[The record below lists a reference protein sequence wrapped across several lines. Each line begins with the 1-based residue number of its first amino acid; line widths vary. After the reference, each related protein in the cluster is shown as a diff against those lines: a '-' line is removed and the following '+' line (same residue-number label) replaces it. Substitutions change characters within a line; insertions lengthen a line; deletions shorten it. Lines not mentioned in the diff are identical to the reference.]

1 VTATSGISES
11 LGYGFKAKSLLTSAL
26 THSSAG
32 ENNNERLEF
41 LGDAVLDLV
50 VAEALFERFPYAQEG
65 ELSRVRSTLVNRE
78 TLAMVARDL
87 DLAAHLTLGQ
97 GEKKSGGMQ
106 RESILANALEA
117 IIGAIYL
124 DGGLA
129 VCRERVL
136 VWFSSML
143 DRTLPE
149 AIRKDPKTELQEILQ
164 ARRLP
169 LPIYAV
175 ISVAGKPHNQLFTVA
190 CQCAA
195 LPSLVS
201 AQGSSRRRAEQAAA
215 EQALRLLREASDS

>member
-1 VTATSGISES
+1 VTATSGIGES
-11 LGYGFKAKSLLTSAL
+11 LGYGFKTKGLLTSAL

-65 ELSRVRSTLVNRE
+65 ELSRLRSTLVNRE
-78 TLAMVARDL
+78 TLAVVARDL
-87 DLAAHLTLGQ
+87 DLAPHLTLGQ

-136 VWFSSML
+136 AWFSSML

-169 LPIYAV
+169 LPTYAV
-175 ISVAGKPHNQLFTVA
+175 TVVAGKP
-190 CQCAA
+190 
-195 LPSLVS
+195 P
-201 AQGSSRRRAEQAAA
+201 QAAIYRHLSVRGV
-215 EQALRLLREASDS
+215 ALAGVGARPEPPARGAGGGGASPAATARGG

>member
-1 VTATSGISES
+1 MTATSGISES
-11 LGYGFKAKSLLTSAL
+11 LGYGFKTKSLLTSAL

-50 VAEALFERFPYAQEG
+50 IAEALFERFPYAQEG
-65 ELSRVRSTLVNRE
+65 KLSRLRSTLVNRE
-78 TLAMVARDL
+78 ALAMVARDL
-87 DLAAHLTLGQ
+87 DLAPHLTLGQ

-124 DGGLA
+124 DGGLE

-136 VWFSSML
+136 AWFSSML
-143 DRTLPE
+143 DRILPE
-149 AIRKDPKTELQEILQ
+149 AIRKDPKTELQEMLQ

-169 LPIYAV
+169 VPAYGV
-175 ISVAGKPHNQLFTVA
+175 TVVTGKPHKQLFTVT
-190 CQCAA
+190 CQCAV
-195 LPSLVS
+195 LTSPVS
-201 AQGSSRRRAEQAAA
+201 AQGPSRRRAEQAAA
-215 EQALRLLREASDS
+215 MQVLALLREASDS

>member
-1 VTATSGISES
+1 MTATSGISES

-175 ISVAGKPHNQLFTVA
+175 IRVAGKPHNQLFTVA

>member
-175 ISVAGKPHNQLFTVA
+175 IRVAGKPHNQLFTVA

>member
-1 VTATSGISES
+1 MTATSGISES

-175 ISVAGKPHNQLFTVA
+175 ISVVGKPHNQLFTVA

-201 AQGSSRRRAEQAAA
+201 AQGPSRRRAEQAAA